1 MSCNF
6 DTNQTKKPEAFE
18 KKTNCKRLHMRN
30 FTEIVAKTPQSK
42 GFHQYDRHLVLLQN
56 WAVPTSKE
64 VCAHFQLPKVQT

>member
-6 DTNQTKKPEAFE
+6 DTSQTKKPEAHE

-30 FTEIVAKTPQSK
+30 FTEIVAKTPRSK

-56 WAVPTSKE
+56 
-64 VCAHFQLPKVQT
+64 